1 VVRLV
6 RVFIAVEIEN
16 PEVLNKLVSIKKEIE
31 SCGGKGV
38 KPVEDENIHLTIRF
52 IGEVPES
59 YLPRIRECMDMVR
72 HVKHFTMT
80 IAGIGAFPNPARPRV
95 IWAGVV
101 NGIKELKEIRAIAD
115 RCLRG
120 IAQPDRHGFSP
131 HITLAR
137 VKGRVGPCMRDLIER
152 YTDTIIGD
160 TPVTKVVLK
169 QSRLTP
175 KGPIYTDLYA
185 VNLE

>member
-1 VVRLV
+1 M
-6 RVFIAVEIEN
+6 RVFVAVEIEDSS
-16 PEVLNKLVSIKKEIE
+16 VLSKLISIKREVE
-31 SCGGKGV
+31 SCGGRAV
-38 KPVEDENIHLTIRF
+38 KPVEDQNIHLTIRF

-59 YLPRIRECMDMVR
+59 YIPRIQECVDMMGTAKR
-72 HVKHFTMT
+72 FSMT

-101 NGIKELKEIRAIAD
+101 EGIKELKELRAVAD
-115 RCLRG
+115 DCLRG

-137 VKGRVGPCMRDLIER
+137 VKGRVGPCLRDIIER
-152 YTDTIIGD
+152 HADTVVGV

-175 KGPIYTDLYA
+175 KGPIYTDIYA
-185 VNLE
+185 VDLK

>member
-1 VVRLV
+1 M

-16 PEVLNKLVSIKKEIE
+16 PEVLNKLISIKREVE
-31 SCGGKGV
+31 SCGGRAI

-52 IGEVPES
+52 IGEVHET
-59 YLPRIRECMDMVR
+59 YLPRIHECMDMMR
-72 HVKHFTMT
+72 TVKHFSMKV
-80 IAGIGAFPNPARPRV
+80 AGIGAFPSPARPRV

-101 NGIKELKEIRAIAD
+101 DGIRELKELRAIAD

-137 VKGRVGPCMRDLIER
+137 VKGHVGSCIRDIIER
-152 YTDTIIGD
+152 HKDTVIGE

-175 KGPIYTDLYA
+175 KGPIYTDLYT

>member
-1 VVRLV
+1 M

-16 PEVLNKLVSIKKEIE
+16 RDVLNKLISIKREIE
-31 SCGGKGV
+31 SCGGRAI

-59 YLPRIRECMDMVR
+59 YLPRIRECMDMMR
-72 HVKHFTMT
+72 AVKRFSMT
-80 IAGIGAFPNPARPRV
+80 VAGIGVFPNPARPRV

-101 NGIKELKEIRAIAD
+101 DGVKELKELRTIAD
-115 RCLRG
+115 KCLRG

-137 VKGRVGPCMRDLIER
+137 VKSRVGSCMRDVIER
-152 YTDTIIGD
+152 YTDTVMGE
-160 TPVTKVVLK
+160 TPVTRVVLK
-169 QSRLTP
+169 QSKLTP
-175 KGPIYTDLYA
+175 RGPIYTDLYT
-185 VNLE
+185 VDLE

>member
-1 VVRLV
+1 M
-6 RVFIAVEIEN
+6 RVFIAIEVEN
-16 PEVLNKLVSIKKEIE
+16 AEVLNKLILIKREIE
-31 SCGGKGV
+31 SCGGKAI

-59 YLPRIRECMDMVR
+59 YLPRIRECMDMMKTIKR
-72 HVKHFTMT
+72 FNIT
-80 IAGIGAFPNPARPRV
+80 IAGIGAFPSPARPRV

-101 NGIKELKEIRAIAD
+101 DGVKELKELRTIID
-115 RCLRG
+115 RCLKG

-137 VKGRVGPCMRDLIER
+137 IKGRIGSCIRDIMER
-152 YTDTIIGD
+152 YADKIIGN

-175 KGPIYTDLYA
+175 KGPIYTDIYT

>member
-1 VVRLV
+1 M

-16 PEVLNKLVSIKKEIE
+16 SDVLRKLVSLKREVE
-31 SCGGKGV
+31 SCGGRAI

-59 YLPRIRECMDMVR
+59 YLPRIRECIDMMR
-72 HVKHFTMT
+72 SVKRFEMT
-80 IAGIGAFPNPARPRV
+80 VAGIGAFPSPARPRV
-95 IWAGVV
+95 IWAGITE
-101 NGIKELKEIRAIAD
+101 GIKELKELRAIAD

-137 VKGRVGPCMRDLIER
+137 VKGRVGPCMRDIIER
-152 YTDTIIGD
+152 NTDAVIGK
-160 TPVTKVVLK
+160 TPVTRVILK

-175 KGPIYTDLYA
+175 RGPIYTDIYA
-185 VNLE
+185 VELE